1 MSCARGPAAR
11 TAPGKPGQVFLPG
24 LERRDLHIGLQ
35 ADAHAP
41 GQHPQSGI
49 QTLTSRPVQRLGRVG
64 QDVGMDEQAVPDTLS
79 IDTREGDVAVQGSQ
93 GTGQQEL
100 RGLPLLLTQVRQE
113 GNGRFPAGRNLILV
127 VVGNR
132 SGIGSIPVR
141 LLPQAL
147 LGFAFGVLAKN

>member
-1 MSCARGPAAR
+1 
-11 TAPGKPGQVFLPG
+11 
-24 LERRDLHIGLQ
+24 
-35 ADAHAP
+35 
-41 GQHPQSGI
+41 
-49 QTLTSRPVQRLGRVG
+49 
-64 QDVGMDEQAVPDTLS
+64 MDEQAVPDTLS

-113 GNGRFPAGRNLILV
+113 GKGRFPAGRNLILV